1 MKNILKTAALA
12 SGIALVGVGIYVMN
26 DKKIRRQAA
35 KKITKAMDD
44 MEHIVNK
51 KYIK

>member
-1 MKNILKTAALA
+1 MKGMLKTICAV
-12 SGIALVGVGIYVMN
+12 SGIALIGAGIYVLSD
-26 DKKIRRQAA
+26 DKLKRQTA

-51 KYIK
+51 KMAK